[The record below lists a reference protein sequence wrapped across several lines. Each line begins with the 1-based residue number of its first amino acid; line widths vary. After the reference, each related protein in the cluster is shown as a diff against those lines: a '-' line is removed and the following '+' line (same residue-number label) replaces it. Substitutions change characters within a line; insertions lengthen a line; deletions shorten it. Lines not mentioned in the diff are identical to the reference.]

1 MVTTTEKVSM
11 RCDGCAPHVKLDLW
25 QQLLNWRKS
34 QAQLEEIPEFLILT
48 DTTLRAIAECEELVL
63 HTKLAFLELQALS

>member
-1 MVTTTEKVSM
+1 
-11 RCDGCAPHVKLDLW
+11 VKLDLW

-48 DTTLRAIAECEELVL
+48 DTTLRAIAECEGIGVAYQIGVSGI
-63 HTKLAFLELQALS
+63 TSIKLENYKADIDSLFSK